1 MIIRVLINQNRW
13 FFSQLGRSRVFM
25 YDNGTANIVAM
36 KIKPITNGET
46 VYNAVEIK
54 TGFAVFVKNDTP
66 IIPLWGEYVV
76 YNDNDE
82 EDEKDD

>member
-1 MIIRVLINQNRW
+1 MNVRIQINQNGW
-13 FFSQLGRSRVFM
+13 FFSQLDRSRVFM
-25 YDNGTANIVAM
+25 YDNGAMNVVAM
-36 KIKPITNGET
+36 KIKPITNGEI

-76 YNDNDE
+76 YNNNDE

>member
-1 MIIRVLINQNRW
+1 MNVRVLINQNRW
-13 FFSQLGRSRVFM
+13 FFSQLDRSRVFM
-25 YDNGTANIVAM
+25 YDNGTMNVVAM
-36 KIKPITNGET
+36 KIKPITNGEA

-76 YNDNDE
+76 YNNDE

>member
-1 MIIRVLINQNRW
+1 MNVRVQINQNRW
-13 FFSQLGRSRVFM
+13 FFSQLDRSRVFM
-25 YDNGTANIVAM
+25 YDNGTANVVAM

-46 VYNAVEIK
+46 VYNAVELK
-54 TGFAVFVKNDTP
+54 TGFAVFVKNDTS

-76 YNDNDE
+76 CNGNDE

>member
-1 MIIRVLINQNRW
+1 MNVRVQINQNGW
-13 FFSQLGRSRVFM
+13 FFSQLDRSRVFV
-25 YDNGTANIVAM
+25 YDDGTANVVAM
-36 KIKPITNGET
+36 KIKPITNGQA

-54 TGFAVFVKNDTP
+54 TGFAVFVKNDEP

-76 YNDNDE
+76 YNNNDE

>member
-1 MIIRVLINQNRW
+1 MNVRVQINQNGW
-13 FFSQLGRSRVFM
+13 FFSQLARSRVFM
-25 YDNGTANIVAM
+25 YDNGTANVVAM

-46 VYNAVEIK
+46 VYNAVELK
-54 TGFAVFVKNDTP
+54 TGFAVSVKNDTP

>member
-1 MIIRVLINQNRW
+1 MNVRVQINQNGW
-13 FFSQLGRSRVFM
+13 FFSQLDRSSVFM
-25 YDNGTANIVAM
+25 YDNGTMNVVAM
-36 KIKPITNGET
+36 KIKPITNGEIA
-46 VYNAVEIK
+46 YNAVEIK

-76 YNDNDE
+76 YNNNDE

>member
-1 MIIRVLINQNRW
+1 MNVRVQINQNRW
-13 FFSQLGRSRVFM
+13 CFSQLDRSRVFM
-25 YDNGTANIVAM
+25 YDNGTANVVAM

-46 VYNAVEIK
+46 VYNAVELK